1 MNLQGKKIILGIC
14 GSIAAYKSA
23 ELCRLFVKSGAEVKV
38 IMTTSAGDFISPLTL
53 STLSGY
59 EVVTSVHDGSNW
71 SGHVELGLWAD
82 VLVIAP
88 ITANTIAHFANGL
101 CDTMLDAVYLS
112 AKCTVLFAPAMD
124 LDMWIHPST
133 KSNVEKLISF
143 GNVLVPVEHG
153 ELASGLVGYGRM
165 AEPAHILDF
174 VIAHFNKHL
183 DLSGKN
189 ILITAGPTH
198 EKLDPV
204 RFIGNSS
211 TGKMGLALVRE
222 CLERGACVELVL
234 GPVTEKIFTHP
245 NLSVTNIISADD
257 MMKACAVHFQNAD
270 IAIMAAAVA
279 DYRPITEES
288 QKIKKS
294 DDEISLKLVKTTDI
308 AASLGAIKQ
317 PGQVLV
323 GFALETENELEYA
336 QKKRIKKNFDLII
349 LNSMNDK
356 GAGIGTSTNKVT
368 IIGSE
373 GIILATQL
381 LTKSEIAKI
390 IIDETIKH
398 I

>member
-101 CDTMLDAVYLS
+101 CETMLDAVYLS

-153 ELASGLVGYGRM
+153 ELASGLVGFGRM

-222 CLERGACVELVL
+222 CLERGASVELVL

-381 LTKSEIAKI
+381 LPKSKIAKI

>member
-153 ELASGLVGYGRM
+153 ELASGLVGFGRM

-336 QKKRIKKNFDLII
+336 EKKRIKKNFDLII

-381 LTKSEIAKI
+381 LPKSKIAKI

>member
-153 ELASGLVGYGRM
+153 ELASGLVGFGRM

-381 LTKSEIAKI
+381 LPKSKIAKI

>member
-53 STLSGY
+53 STLSGT
-59 EVVTSVHDGSNW
+59 EVFTSVHDGSNW

-101 CDTMLDAVYLS
+101 CETMLDAVYLS

-153 ELASGLVGYGRM
+153 ELASGLVGFGRM

-222 CLERGACVELVL
+222 CLERGASVELVL

-257 MMKACAVHFQNAD
+257 MMKACAVHFQNAA

-381 LTKSEIAKI
+381 LPKSEIAKI

>member
-143 GNVLVPVEHG
+143 GNVLIPVEHG

-222 CLERGACVELVL
+222 CLERGASVELVL

-381 LTKSEIAKI
+381 LPKSKIAKI

>member
-82 VLVIAP
+82 VIVIAP

-143 GNVLVPVEHG
+143 GNVLIPVEHG
-153 ELASGLVGYGRM
+153 ELASGLVGFGRM

-174 VIAHFNKHL
+174 VIAHFHKNL
-183 DLSGKN
+183 DLSGKK

-222 CLERGACVELVL
+222 CLERGASVELVL

-245 NLSVTNIISADD
+245 NLSVTNIMSADD
-257 MMKACAVHFQNAD
+257 MRKVCAVHFQNAD

-381 LTKSEIAKI
+381 LPKSKIAKI

>member
-101 CDTMLDAVYLS
+101 CETMLDAVYLS

-143 GNVLVPVEHG
+143 GNVLIPVEHG

-174 VIAHFNKHL
+174 VIAHFHKNL
-183 DLSGKN
+183 DLSGKK

-336 QKKRIKKNFDLII
+336 QKKRSKKNFDLIV

-368 IIGSE
+368 IISSE
-373 GIILATQL
+373 GIVLATQL
-381 LTKSEIAKI
+381 LPKSEIAKI
-390 IIDETIKH
+390 IVDETIKH

>member
-143 GNVLVPVEHG
+143 GNVLIPVEHG

-336 QKKRIKKNFDLII
+336 QKKRSKKNFDLIV

-368 IIGSE
+368 IISSE
-373 GIILATQL
+373 GIVLATQL
-381 LTKSEIAKI
+381 LPKSEIAKI
-390 IIDETIKH
+390 IVDETIKH

>member
-53 STLSGY
+53 STLSGT
-59 EVVTSVHDGSNW
+59 EVFTSVHDGSNW

-101 CDTMLDAVYLS
+101 CETMLDAVYLS

-153 ELASGLVGYGRM
+153 ELASGLVGFGRM

-336 QKKRIKKNFDLII
+336 EKKRIKKNFDLII

-381 LTKSEIAKI
+381 LPKSKIAKI

>member
-1 MNLQGKKIILGIC
+1 
-14 GSIAAYKSA
+14 
-23 ELCRLFVKSGAEVKV
+23 
-38 IMTTSAGDFISPLTL
+38 
-53 STLSGY
+53 
-59 EVVTSVHDGSNW
+59 
-71 SGHVELGLWAD
+71 
-82 VLVIAP
+82 
-88 ITANTIAHFANGL
+88 L

-153 ELASGLVGYGRM
+153 ELASGLVGFGRM

-381 LTKSEIAKI
+381 LPKSKIAKI

>member
-143 GNVLVPVEHG
+143 GNVLIPVEHG

-183 DLSGKN
+183 DLSGKK

-222 CLERGACVELVL
+222 CLERGASVELVL

-245 NLSVTNIISADD
+245 NLSVTNIMSADD

-279 DYRPITEES
+279 DYKPATQES

-294 DDEISLKLVKTTDI
+294 DDEISLKLAKTTDI

-336 QKKRIKKNFDLII
+336 QKKRSKKNFDLIV

-368 IIGSE
+368 IISSE
-373 GIILATQL
+373 GIVLATQL
-381 LTKSEIAKI
+381 LPKSEIAKI
-390 IIDETIKH
+390 IVDETIKH

>member
-153 ELASGLVGYGRM
+153 ELASGLVGFGRM

-381 LTKSEIAKI
+381 LPKSEIAKI